1 MDSDKTTKQSLE
13 EISKQIESLAIA
25 TKNGFDDVKKTMAT
39 KADLETLEENLE
51 EKYSNRFDAF
61 NDQMRIVKSKIGIQ

>member
-13 EISKQIESLAIA
+13 EISKQIENLAIA
-25 TKNGFDDVKKTMAT
+25 TKNSFDDVKKTMAT

-51 EKYSNRFDAF
+51 EKYSNRFDVF